1 MTFESGETV
10 TRSSTGYRGRGAT
23 VTRSR
28 TRTRTGTG
36 LLGDGL
42 EAGRRATGRVRGALA
57 RAATWLR
64 ETVTPLG
71 WFLLALVA
79 CSTAAAIGLSWVEA
93 WVIAIGAGILLVASI
108 PFLFGGTTMD
118 VELIL
123 ERDRVVAGSD
133 VAARL
138 AISNRSLRVAL
149 PGVIDVPVG
158 DGLVEAHVPLLLGSA
173 VHVEHLVIG
182 AHKRGVITVGPMTI
196 ARGDPIGIL
205 RREVSWPQ
213 VEQIH
218 VHPVTVRLPSTSAG
232 YVKDIDGTPSKQIVD
247 SDLAFHAIRDYQ
259 PGDSRRHVHW
269 KATAKTGTLMVRQF
283 EESRRSRL
291 GIILDL
297 DRSGYTDEDEF
308 ELGVSVA
315 ASLGL
320 QGVRDGRDVLL
331 ATAAPNS
338 LTARDASTSI
348 RTLPTLTPGALLD
361 GTSTIKHDLSALR
374 IEQVVSLTTQSFSDL
389 SIVFVVTGGL
399 VPLPRVRRA
408 AFGVPPGVAAVM
420 VRVESGAE
428 PKSQQVAGFSIMSIG
443 VLGDLRN
450 LVARGGV

>member
-1 MTFESGETV
+1 
-10 TRSSTGYRGRGAT
+10 
-23 VTRSR
+23 
-28 TRTRTGTG
+28 
-36 LLGDGL
+36 
-42 EAGRRATGRVRGALA
+42 
-57 RAATWLR
+57 
-64 ETVTPLG
+64 
-71 WFLLALVA
+71 
-79 CSTAAAIGLSWVEA
+79 
-93 WVIAIGAGILLVASI
+93 
-108 PFLFGGTTMD
+108 MD

-123 ERDRVVAGSD
+123 DRDRVVAGND
-133 VAARL
+133 VGARL
-138 AISNRSLRVAL
+138 AISNRSQRIAL

-173 VHVEHLVIG
+173 VHVEELVIG
-182 AHKRGVITVGPMTI
+182 AHRRGVITVGPMTI

-259 PGDSRRHVHW
+259 PGDSHRHVHW

-291 GIILDL
+291 GIILDV
-297 DRSGYTDEDEF
+297 DPAGYADDDEF
-308 ELGVSVA
+308 ELGVSLA

-320 QGVRDGRDVLL
+320 QGVRDGRDVLM
-331 ATAAPNS
+331 ATASPHAAS
-338 LTARDASTSI
+338 ARDASTSV
-348 RTLPTLTPGALLD
+348 RTLPTLTPGALMD
-361 GTSTIKHDLSALR
+361 GTSTITKDASAPR
-374 IEQVVSLTTQSFSDL
+374 IEHVVSLTTQSFSDL

-408 AFGVPPGVAAVM
+408 AFGVPPGVTAVV
-420 VRVESGAE
+420 VRAEAGAE
-428 PKSQQVAGFSIMSIG
+428 PKSQQVAGFSIMTVG
-443 VLGDLRN
+443 VLGDLRH

>member
-1 MTFESGETV
+1 VTESGESV
-10 TRSSTGYRGRGAT
+10 SRSSTAFRGRGRT

-28 TRTRTGTG
+28 TGFIDG
-36 LLGDGL
+36 GL
-42 EAGRRATGRVRGALA
+42 EAGRRAGGRLGRTVLGVGV
-57 RAATWLR
+57 WLR

-71 WFLLALVA
+71 WFLLGLVA
-79 CSTAAAIGLSWVEA
+79 CSTAAAVGLGWVEA
-93 WVIAIGAGILLVASI
+93 WVITIGAGLLLLASV

-118 VELIL
+118 VELTL
-123 ERDRVVAGSD
+123 ERDRVVAGND
-133 VAARL
+133 VGARL
-138 AISNRSLRVAL
+138 AVSNRSQRIAL

-173 VHVEHLVIG
+173 VHVEELVIG
-182 AHKRGVITVGPMTI
+182 AHRRGVITVGPMTI
-196 ARGDPIGIL
+196 ARGDPVGIL

-218 VHPVTVRLPSTSAG
+218 VHPVTLRLPSTSAG

-259 PGDSRRHVHW
+259 PGDSHRHVHW
-269 KATAKTGTLMVRQF
+269 KATAKTGTLMIRQF

-291 GIILDL
+291 GVILDI
-297 DRSGYTDEDEF
+297 DPTGYTDDEEF

-331 ATAAPNS
+331 ATAAAHAAN
-338 LTARDASTSI
+338 ARDASTSV

-361 GTSTIKHDLSALR
+361 GTSTIVHDATAPR
-374 IEQVVSLTTQSFSDL
+374 IEHLVRLTTQSFSDL

-399 VPLPRVRRA
+399 VPLARVRRA

-428 PKSQQVAGFSIMSIG
+428 PKSQQLAGFSIMSVG
-443 VLGDLRN
+443 VLGDLRH
-450 LVARGGV
+450 LVSRGGL

>member
-1 MTFESGETV
+1 MTYESGETV
-10 TRSSTGYRGRGAT
+10 SRTSTGFRGRGST

-28 TRTRTGTG
+28 IRTGTG
-36 LLGDGL
+36 LVGGGL
-42 EAGRRATGRVRGALA
+42 DAGRRATGRIRASVRGAGV
-57 RAATWLR
+57 WLR

-71 WFLLALVA
+71 WFLLGLVVCA
-79 CSTAAAIGLSWVEA
+79 TAAAIGLSWVEA
-93 WVIAIGAGILLVASI
+93 WVIAIGAALLLLASV
-108 PFLFGGTTMD
+108 PFLLGGTTMD
-118 VELIL
+118 VELLL
-123 ERDRVVAGSD
+123 ERERVVAGTD
-133 VAARL
+133 IGARL
-138 AISNRSLRVAL
+138 AISNRSQRIAL

-173 VHVEHLVIG
+173 VHLEQLVIG
-182 AHKRGVITVGPMTI
+182 AHRRGVITVGPMTI

-259 PGDSRRHVHW
+259 PGDSHRHVHW

-291 GIILDL
+291 GVILDL
-297 DRSGYTDEDEF
+297 DRSGYADDDEF

-331 ATAAPNS
+331 ATASPAGS
-338 LTARDASTSI
+338 GARDAPTI

-361 GTSTIKHDLSALR
+361 GTSTIESDTSALR
-374 IEQVVSLTTQSFSDL
+374 IEQVVSLTTQSFADL

-399 VPLPRVRRA
+399 VPLARVRRA

-420 VRVESGAE
+420 VRTESGAE
-428 PKSQQVAGFSIMSIG
+428 PKSQQVAGFSIMTVG
-443 VLGDLRN
+443 ALGDLRH
-450 LVARGGV
+450 LVARGGL